1 MNNKASVNKGG
12 HMDYYFP
19 VTRTATPKEKPTDT
33 SALGFGKYFTDH
45 MLIMDYD
52 EGQGWHDG
60 RIIPYGPISMD
71 PGSTTLHYGQ
81 MMFEGLKAYRNPEG
95 TLNLFRPD
103 MNAKRLNHTNERMC
117 IPPMDEELFLAAV
130 KAIVKVDEDWTP
142 TAPGTA
148 LYIRPFIISPEVSFS
163 VLPAKKYWFI
173 IILCAVGAYYA
184 GNETKLHGSRI
195 LVEEEYIR
203 AAVGGTGEAKCA
215 GNYASGMIA
224 SYKAHQFGC
233 EEVLWLDAKERRYI
247 EEVGTSNAFFIIG
260 DTVITPELTGSI
272 LPGVT
277 RDSCIKLLR
286 KWGYNVEERRI
297 TLDEVFRAIEDG
309 TLKEAWAT
317 GTACVISPIG
327 VLNYK
332 GDDYVI
338 NNEIVGDVSQRL
350 YDTLYGM
357 QTGKLPDIM
366 GDWIV
371 TI

>member
-1 MNNKASVNKGG
+1 ME
-12 HMDYYFP
+12 YTFL
-19 VTRTATPKEKPTDT
+19 VTRNTNPKPKPTDCK
-33 SALGFGKYFTDH
+33 SLGFGKYFTDH

-52 EGQGWHDG
+52 EGKGWHDG
-60 RIIPYGPISMD
+60 RIIPYGPICMD

-95 TLNLFRPD
+95 GLNLFRPD
-103 MNAKRLNHTNERMC
+103 MNAKRLNRTNERMC
-117 IPPMDEELFLAAV
+117 IPPMDEDLFLAAV

-142 TAPGTA
+142 TDPGTS

-173 IILCAVGAYYA
+173 IILCAVGAYYE
-184 GNETKLHGSRI
+184 GNESKLHGSRI

-203 AAVGGTGEAKCA
+203 AAIGGTGFAKCA
-215 GNYASGMIA
+215 GNYACGMIA
-224 SYKAHQFGC
+224 SYKAHEFGC
-233 EEVLWLDAKERRYI
+233 EEVLWLDAKERRYV
-247 EEVGTSNAFFIIG
+247 EEVGTSNAFFKIG
-260 DTVITPELTGSI
+260 DKIVTPMLTGSI

-277 RDSCIKLLR
+277 RDSVIKLLR
-286 KWGYNVEERRI
+286 KWGYEVEERRI
-297 TLDEVFRAIEDG
+297 ELDEIFEAIQNG

-332 GDDYVI
+332 GVDHVI
-338 NNEIVGDVSQRL
+338 NNEVVGDVSQKL

-357 QTGKLPDIM
+357 QIGKLPDIM

-371 TI
+371 KI

>member
-1 MNNKASVNKGG
+1 ME
-12 HMDYYFP
+12 YTFP
-19 VTRTATPKEKPTDT
+19 VTRNEHPKPKPTDE

-45 MLIMDYD
+45 MLIMEYD

-60 RIIPYGPISMD
+60 RIIPYGPISFD
-71 PGSTTLHYGQ
+71 PGATTLHYGQ

-103 MNAKRLNHTNERMC
+103 MNAKRLNRTNERMC
-117 IPPMDEELFLAAV
+117 IPAMDEDLFLSAV

-142 TAPGTA
+142 TSPGTS
-148 LYIRPFIISPEVSFS
+148 LYIRPFILSPEVSFS

-173 IILCAVGAYYA
+173 IILCAVGAYYQ

-203 AAVGGTGEAKCA
+203 AAVGGTGFAKCG
-215 GNYASGMIA
+215 GNYACGMIA
-224 SYKAHQFGC
+224 SYKAHEFGC
-233 EEVLWLDAKERRYI
+233 EEVLWLDAKERRYV
-247 EEVGTSNAFFIIG
+247 EEVGTSNAFFLIG
-260 DTVITPELTGSI
+260 DTVVTPELTGSI

-277 RDSCIKLLR
+277 RDSTIQLLR
-286 KWGYNVEERRI
+286 KWGIKVEERRI
-297 TLDEVFRAIEDG
+297 ALDEVFEAIKDG

-332 GDDYVI
+332 GEDYVI
-338 NNEIVGDVSQRL
+338 NNEVVGDVSQRL

-357 QTGKLPDIM
+357 QIGKLPDIM
-366 GDWIV
+366 GNWIV
-371 TI
+371 KI

>member
-1 MNNKASVNKGG
+1 
-12 HMDYYFP
+12 MDYSFP
-19 VTRTATPKEKPTDT
+19 VTRTTTPKQKPTDC
-33 SALGFGKYFTDH
+33 SNLGFGKYFTDH

-60 RIIPYGPISMD
+60 RIVPYGPISMD

-95 TLNLFRPD
+95 GLNLFRPD
-103 MNAKRLNHTNERMC
+103 MNAKRLNRTNERMC
-117 IPPMDEELFLAAV
+117 IPPMDEDLFLAAV

-142 TAPGTA
+142 TDPGTA

-203 AAVGGTGEAKCA
+203 AAVGGTGFAKCA
-215 GNYASGMIA
+215 GNYACGMIA
-224 SYKAHQFGC
+224 SYKAHEFGC
-233 EEVLWLDAKERRYI
+233 EEVLWLDAKERRYV
-247 EEVGTSNAFFIIG
+247 EEVGTSNAFFMIDDKI
-260 DTVITPELTGSI
+260 VTPSLTGSI

-277 RDSCIKLLR
+277 RDSTIQLLR
-286 KWGYNVEERRI
+286 KWGYEVEERRI
-297 TLDEVFRAIEDG
+297 ELEELFEAIKDG

-332 GDDYVI
+332 GKDYVI
-338 NNEIVGDVSQRL
+338 NNEEVGAVSQRL
-350 YDTLYGM
+350 YDNLYGM
-357 QTGKLPDIM
+357 QIGRIPDEM
-366 GDWIV
+366 DGWIV
-371 TI
+371 RI